1 VRNENEVKEEY
12 YEFAEEELYEEC
24 DEYEESKDNIE
35 EEQHK
40 EEVQLY
46 YELADGE
53 GHWMIVARA
62 RRSGREPKAITKK
75 AVKKKK
81 KDKNVGCLRVQTK
94 MGECQR

>member
-1 VRNENEVKEEY
+1 MRNENEVKEEY
-12 YEFAEEELYEEC
+12 YELAEEELYEEC

-46 YELADGE
+46 YDLADGE

-62 RRSGREPKAITKK
+62 RRSGRESKAIMRK
-75 AVKKKK
+75 AVKKKG
-81 KDKNVGCLRVQTK
+81 KNVGCVRVQWESVR
-94 MGECQR
+94 GEL